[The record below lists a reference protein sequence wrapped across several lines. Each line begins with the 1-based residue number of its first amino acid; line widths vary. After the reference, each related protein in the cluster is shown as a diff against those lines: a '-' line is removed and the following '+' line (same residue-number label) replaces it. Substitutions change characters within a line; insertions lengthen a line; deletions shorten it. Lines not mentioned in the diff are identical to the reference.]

1 MLAEALKEV
10 KETRKE
16 RRERE
21 ERLEKRS
28 QENNVSL
35 REDLREPLERDSQE
49 TRERDETLHQI
60 IELIKELK
68 ESEEKRFQEERER
81 REKLEESIKEEYR
94 ETGELIKKY
103 FKEEREEEE
112 KFYAS
117 LKEDLQEIKTSYT
130 KMEYNLKKAIR
141 EVPKRLKM
149 NVDERESK
157 LQTNIEQVQGDV
169 EKTEEEL
176 TKKTEEDVEENRTE
190 MEEKITEV
198 TQMQKQCNNV
208 VEKIEEDVEEN
219 GTELGE
225 KNIEVTQMQK
235 QLAVNLRNA
244 VAMQREDDQRDAI
257 EGEAFTCGIKRKR
270 ETTDNDQFGR
280 ELLKECWPKSRQCTT
295 LENPLQ
301 CRPLSNG
308 KGTSEEIAKHS
319 CKLNETLERPLSDN
333 VMVSAIKRRLN
344 QKRQGTV
351 SRSPIKGREAL
362 MKILEQLESIR
373 SQKYKQA
380 NDRNR
385 EGSNDPRIHINHSS
399 DFRGRGGG
407 TNKPNDTPDEVRS
420 RVRAIMTQNK
430 HARTWLGQLA
440 VKWTIERKGFV
451 YICALCYITVR
462 VAYFMS
468 KTISECI

>member
-1 MLAEALKEV
+1 
-10 KETRKE
+10 
-16 RRERE
+16 
-21 ERLEKRS
+21 
-28 QENNVSL
+28 
-35 REDLREPLERDSQE
+35 
-49 TRERDETLHQI
+49 
-60 IELIKELK
+60 
-68 ESEEKRFQEERER
+68 
-81 REKLEESIKEEYR
+81 
-94 ETGELIKKY
+94 
-103 FKEEREEEE
+103 
-112 KFYAS
+112 
-117 LKEDLQEIKTSYT
+117 
-130 KMEYNLKKAIR
+130 MEYNLKKAIR

-198 TQMQKQCNNV
+198 MQMQKQCNNV

-225 KNIEVTQMQK
+225 KNIEVTQMQKQCNNVVEKIEEDVEETRIEMGEKITEVTQMQKQCDDVVEKIEEDVEENGTELGKRTTEVTQMQK

-280 ELLKECWPKSRQCTT
+280 ELLKECWPKGRQCTT
-295 LENPLQ
+295 LENPLR

-468 KTISECI
+468 KTISE